1 MSDEETLKI
10 TEYIKIGD
18 GPVADTR
25 SCKGGGQTP
34 PSPPPPPP
42 IISK

>member
-25 SCKGGGQTP
+25 SCKGGGATAPLSTP
-34 PSPPPPPP
+34 PPNNF
-42 IISK
+42 